1 MNIKPSNFEL
11 VLGIAHYKPEIGV
24 NICEYPPCLATQEGE
39 VGMLPLCLTL
49 TNKPSPVFND
59 HMWTIGSRY
68 NLDDSRTAFGT
79 RHLIPYCLILTSD
92 NKLVVYRRK
101 GNEDRLNSKWSAGVG
116 GHIGL
121 ESIIKRHKPNGY
133 TTIAI
138 RETVFNA
145 LRKELY
151 EEVEVRSDQNKWTPL
166 PVFGDSFFKYN
177 DLYLLG
183 EINLNNTE
191 VDRLHT
197 GIVFLLRTHWS
208 SRDIRITDGAEETD
222 FIALSS
228 DKESAYIRADRPME
242 LWSEMLLA
250 DMNIRPY
257 LNHCLYRGQNEP
269 TR

>member
-11 VLGIAHYKPEIGV
+11 VLGIANYKPNIGV
-24 NICEYPPCLATQEGE
+24 NICEYPPCLATQEAE
-39 VGMLPLCLTL
+39 VGVLPLCLTL

-121 ESIIKRHKPNGY
+121 ESVKTQIKPNGY
-133 TTIAI
+133 TTVAI
-138 RETVFNA
+138 RQTVFNA
-145 LRKELY
+145 LCKELY
-151 EEVEVRSDQNKWTPL
+151 EEVEVRSDQGIWTPL
-166 PVFGDSFFKYN
+166 PTSGDSFFRYN

-183 EINLNNTE
+183 EINLADTE

-197 GIVFLLRTHWS
+197 GVAFLLHTRWS
-208 SRDIRITDGAEETD
+208 SKNIRITDGAEETAFLNVID
-222 FIALSS
+222 DDGILIEQSVGLEPWS
-228 DKESAYIRADRPME
+228 DR
-242 LWSEMLLA
+242 LLA
-250 DMNIRPY
+250 QSGVSSY
-257 LNHCLYRGQNEP
+257 LKHCLNKRLV
-269 TR
+269 